1 MSLFHG
7 QLLQHRFCQVDNY
20 SWQTVAVAALAA
32 ALLPSAVAAVAAV
45 AGVVGTVAFVAGT
58 SGPASSRRTRLVP
71 QLGREEEHTRND
83 DPAAMYTFVQRQRRH
98 CELIAPM
105 IYSMSS
111 AGKQTKRRLMLPK

>member
-1 MSLFHG
+1 MSLFRG
-7 QLLQHRFCQVDNY
+7 QLRPHRFCQVDSY

-32 ALLPSAVAAVAAV
+32 ALLPSAVAAV

-71 QLGREEEHTRND
+71 QLGRGEAHTRND
-83 DPAAMYTFVQRQRRH
+83 DPAAMYTFAQRQRRH

-111 AGKQTKRRLMLPK
+111 AEKQMKRRLMLPK